1 MSSWRFKYL
10 GERSLLINEL
20 MEHLNQKAVD
30 MKQSRLATAYKSC
43 TTLQCTLMTS
53 YIENREQLFLIIETI
68 PS

>member
-1 MSSWRFKYL
+1 MSSLPFKYL
-10 GERSLLINEL
+10 VQRSLLINEL

-30 MKQSRLATAYKSC
+30 ITQSGLVTLYKSYKC
-43 TTLQCTLMTS
+43 NLTTS